1 MNSPGRLLTTDSMYN
16 PIRNASARYSRH
28 LLLTLKIRRLFV
40 LWRIILKGKLNSKSL
55 LKENFLNEKS
65 NSRIWT
71 LSSMIQRHFYHLD
84 RSNDVIGHVLSLSP
98 LWIVGTTVSVH
109 SPLCRL
115 SITIFYGYWKDS
127 QQYGPKQWLRAQG
140 WG

>member
-1 MNSPGRLLTTDSMYN
+1 MQ
-16 PIRNASARYSRH
+16 
-28 LLLTLKIRRLFV
+28 
-40 LWRIILKGKLNSKSL
+40 KLNLHVAEYDS
-55 LKENFLNEKS
+55 
-65 NSRIWT
+65 T
-71 LSSMIQRHFYHLD
+71 TFYQLD

-115 SITIFYGYWKDS
+115 SITIFYGYWEDS